1 MDQSVTAI
9 FDTYAAASNAID
21 RVRREGIAD
30 RDVSV
35 MSNDTTMERSAYR
48 DYAHNEAAETGTGAG
63 TGATMGAVAG
73 GAAGLLAGM
82 GLLAIPGL
90 GPVVAAGWLAA
101 TLVGAGAGGAAGG
114 LVGALVGSGLSE
126 DNAHGYAEGLR
137 RGGTVVTV
145 RVRNGD
151 PARIRQLLDKGAYD
165 VNERSQT
172 WRSEG
177 WQGRAS

>member
-1 MDQSVTAI
+1 MDPTITAI

-21 RVRREGIAD
+21 RVRREGIPD
-30 RDVSV
+30 GDVSV

-48 DYAHNEAAETGTGAG
+48 DYAHNETAETVTGAG

-73 GAAGLLAGM
+73 GAVGLLAGM

-114 LVGALVGSGLSE
+114 LVGALVGAGLSE
-126 DNAHGYAEGLR
+126 DDAHGYAEGLR

-145 RVRNGD
+145 RVRAGD
-151 PARIRQLLDKGAYD
+151 PARIRQLLDEGAYD
-165 VNERSQT
+165 VAARSQA